1 MDARPLVLIA
11 GGYGVFGGR
20 LARLLAARGDL
31 RVVVAGR
38 SFESARA
45 FCDELKGKAE
55 PLRFDRDEDP
65 AATLQSLHPW
75 CVVDAAGP
83 FQMYSTGG
91 GDPYR
96 LARAALA
103 CGAHYLD
110 LSDDAGFTAGISA
123 LDEAAHA
130 AQRLVISGAS
140 TVPAISAAAVRS
152 LREGLARIDSIES
165 VVLPGNRA
173 PRGLSVMRAILA
185 QVGRALRLWRGD
197 AWTEVPGWSGLR
209 RDGLEL
215 PDGTSVAP
223 RWSSY
228 IGSPDLQ
235 LFPTAF
241 GARSVRF
248 RAGLELSLL
257 HLGLWLL
264 GWLPR
269 LGLQRSLERWARP
282 LRWIAD
288 RFERFGSDRGG
299 MRVDVIGRD
308 QDGRAR
314 HLTWTLIAE
323 RGEGPYV
330 PALPS
335 ACLIDRLLRGEL
347 APGARPCLM
356 DLNLADIE
364 AASVVL
370 PIRCGQQASVIET
383 LYESVMGPA
392 DWSRLPA
399 AVRDAHDLFDRRV
412 FRGEARITGGTNPL
426 AWLLARFMR
435 FPPAVE
441 RTPVRVT
448 MERRPDG
455 AETWTRA
462 FGRHRFGSTL
472 SRRASDP
479 PGSIRERFG
488 PMSFRLALPVDE
500 SGLQM
505 PLERGE
511 WLGIPLPRWITPRS
525 QTREFVDD
533 QGRFRFDVDIS
544 LPGMG
549 RVVRYEGWL
558 VPEVAAALPAITT
571 LG

>member
-1 MDARPLVLIA
+1 MDIRPVVLIA

-38 SFESARA
+38 SLASARA
-45 FCDELKGKAE
+45 FCEALGGKAE
-55 PLRFDRDEDP
+55 PLLFDRDADP
-65 AATLQSLHPW
+65 MPTLRALRPW

-83 FQMYSTGG
+83 FQAYGEEV
-91 GDPYR
+91 DPYR
-96 LARAALA
+96 LAHAALA

-110 LSDDAGFTAGISA
+110 LSDDADFTAGITQ
-123 LDEAAHA
+123 LDEAAHM
-130 AQRLVISGAS
+130 AQRVAISGAS
-140 TVPAISAAAVRS
+140 TVPAISAAAVRT
-152 LREGLARIDSIES
+152 LREGLARIDVIES

-185 QVGRALRLWRGD
+185 QVGRPLRLWRGGD
-197 AWTEVPGWSGLR
+197 WTEVPGWSGLR

-215 PDGTSVAP
+215 RDGTRVAS

-228 IGSPDLQ
+228 IGSPDLR
-235 LFPTAF
+235 LFPAAF
-241 GARSVRF
+241 GARSVLF

-257 HLGLWLL
+257 HWSLWLL

-269 LGLQRSLERWARP
+269 LRVVRSLEPWARA

-308 QDGRAR
+308 NDGHAR
-314 HLTWTLIAE
+314 RHTWTLIAE
-323 RGEGPYV
+323 RGDGPYV

-347 APGARPCLM
+347 APGARACLD
-356 DLNLADIE
+356 DLQLGDIE

-370 PIRCGQQASVIET
+370 PIRCGRQAASAET
-383 LYESVMGPA
+383 LYERVMGRA
-392 DWSRLPA
+392 EWSRMPEP
-399 AVRDAHDLFDRRV
+399 VRDAHDLFDQRV
-412 FRGEARITGGTNPL
+412 FVGEARISAGGNAL
-426 AWLLARFMR
+426 AWIVARVMR
-435 FPPAVE
+435 FPPAIE
-441 RTPVRVT
+441 CTPVRVT
-448 MERRPDG
+448 MQRNHDG
-455 AETWTRA
+455 SETWTRA

-472 SRRASDP
+472 SRRDSDP
-479 PGSIRERFG
+479 PGRIRERFG
-488 PMSFRLALPVDE
+488 PMSFRLALPADE
-500 SGLQM
+500 SGLRM
-505 PLERGE
+505 PLERGQ
-511 WLGIPLPRWITPRS
+511 WLGIPLPGWLTPRS
-525 QTREFVDD
+525 DTREFVDA
-533 QGRFRFDVDIS
+533 QGRFCFDVDIS
-544 LPGMG
+544 LPLLG

-558 VPEVAAALPAITT
+558 QPDAAAALPAITM